1 MTPNEEVIF
10 TAFIQSLTRLDQ
22 KLPDEFQTQLN
33 QLSDVANNA
42 LELENLIKTNENL
55 NKLYREECDR
65 LMAEASDR
73 QKGYLPK
80 FEADPYNTELGNL
93 VQQIC
98 HAPDSAEKA
107 KGLLKSGAT
116 GGIIGFLKRF
126 SLVNQSKLQKTS

>member
-22 KLPDEFQTQLN
+22 KLPDDLQSQLN
-33 QLSDVANNA
+33 QLPDVENNA
-42 LELENLIKTNENL
+42 LKLESLIKTNADL
-55 NKLYREECDR
+55 AKLYQEECDR

-73 QKGYLPK
+73 KKGYLPK

-98 HAPDSAEKA
+98 HASDSAGNA

-116 GGIIGFLKRF
+116 GGIIGSLKQLF
-126 SLVNQSKLQKTS
+126 SR